1 LFRLCHIFTDF
12 GLVWSSSHVWLFDGA
27 EGGGWLEEFRRQLPV
42 TSSGLLNADSS
53 APRAS
58 ASSFAP
64 PATGN
69 GTSVG
74 DTDLREAKKARVV

>member
-1 LFRLCHIFTDF
+1 MFGLCAIFADL

-27 EGGGWLEEFRRQLPV
+27 EGGRWLEEFRRQPPV
-42 TSSGLLNADSS
+42 TSSGPLNADSS

-58 ASSFAP
+58 AS

-69 GTSVG
+69 GTSLC